1 MLLGTATIA
10 AFRSRWGIGDTS
22 TWAVLL
28 PGVPCPPSACPP
40 SACPRWSRAE
50 RLGAWSQGCLQHYH
64 SPQHCLQQRR
74 QGDQARLRAGWAPRV
89 SVSLSL
95 AAPSPWGRQH
105 PAPRAQ
111 ASSGMLPPPLQT
123 GHLHPGLLQ
132 ARPWEKDTEA
142 GITARTPTVPS
153 ARLGVLS
160 TLGAPAGH
168 HRDLSSTREAASV
181 TCPSPFYPLG
191 S

>member
-1 MLLGTATIA
+1 MVTHPHGQCCCLGFPAHPLPAHGGAEQKGWEHGARAACSTTTHPNTAC
-10 AFRSRWGIGDTS
+10 S
-22 TWAVLL
+22 
-28 PGVPCPPSACPP
+28 SAG
-40 SACPRWSRAE
+40 RE
-50 RLGAWSQGCLQHYH
+50 T
-64 SPQHCLQQRR
+64 R
-74 QGDQARLRAGWAPRV
+74 QGSGLAGHQG
-89 SVSLSL
+89 SVSAS
-95 AAPSPWGRQH
+95 AWQHQAPGDVSTQPPGLR
-105 PAPRAQ
+105 PAV
-111 ASSGMLPPPLQT
+111 GCCHPPLQP